1 MIIREW
7 DFGRVQMGLCLATVL
22 ILLIASQ
29 VSATEFP
36 GPDGFGYVAYG
47 TDSNLRDISSDEVVV
62 KLGDDQVSGAIP
74 IPFNF
79 LFYGISHNEVF
90 ISSNGFITF
99 SENEVDGWN
108 GGDAVPNVLH
118 PNNFIAGFWEDLNPS
133 AGGVSYAST
142 GDEGNRE
149 FVISFAEVPHYD
161 SGFPVTFQIILHEG
175 SNDIELQY
183 GLANS
188 DGGTHSVG
196 IENADGTMGLQIAYG
211 DIALDH
217 EGFLITISRIFEK
230 FDVQKAVISFGRG
243 SELDNYELVGEFI
256 LPELSDSM
264 IDPAAEDVHITVGS
278 SNLVIPAGSFKV
290 KRGRYGADFE
300 GWVDGALVHASFE
313 PAGTRTFLY
322 SIVVQKVDLTDS
334 LIPLNFSLRV
344 GTDLG
349 LTTVPLYGDL
359 RSGSNHNY
367 SRLDTRY
374 LDLHKRYNRTFH
386 R

>member
-1 MIIREW
+1 M
-7 DFGRVQMGLCLATVL
+7 
-22 ILLIASQ
+22 
-29 VSATEFP
+29 
-36 GPDGFGYVAYG
+36 Y
-47 TDSNLRDISSDEVVV
+47 
-62 KLGDDQVSGAIP
+62 
-74 IPFNF
+74 
-79 LFYGISHNEVF
+79 

-99 SENEVDGWN
+99 SGNEGDGWN

-149 FVISFAEVPHYD
+149 FVISFAEVPHFD
-161 SGFPVTFQIILHEG
+161 VGFPVTFQIILHEG

-196 IENADGTMGLQIAYG
+196 IENADGTIGLQIAYG
-211 DIALDH
+211 DIAFDH
-217 EGFLITISRIFEK
+217 EGFLITISRIFDN

-243 SELDNYELVGEFI
+243 SELDNYELAGEFT
-256 LPELSDSM
+256 LPELSEGI
-264 IDPAAEDVHITVGS
+264 IDPGAEDVHITVGG

-300 GWVDGALVHASFE
+300 GWVDGALVHASLE
-313 PAGTRTFLY
+313 PAGARTFRY
-322 SIVVQKVDLTDS
+322 SIVAHKVDLTDS
-334 LIPLNFSLRV
+334 LIPLNFGLRV

-349 LTTVPLYGDL
+349 LTTIPLYGDL

-367 SRLDTRY
+367 SRLNTRY
-374 LDLHKRYNRTFH
+374 HDLRKRYHRSFH